1 MRLIGNCVTPLV
13 TAILLVP
20 VVGSAAQFDG
30 EWRGGL
36 NCGPSSQNPG
46 FRHSVSVVVRGN
58 TAKWSRETEIVKESM
73 SGTVGSG
80 GAVTL
85 NGDGYRKTGSRDP
98 WTTKIDGQFSKS
110 GFTGSGGIFS
120 PSGVKWRDCT
130 ADLSRVIS
138 PEGGAVA
145 PVASA
150 TTPRAE
156 IANPQ
161 AVTGT
166 GIPKEAPAPASSETK
181 PTSQQQTP
189 ALTAAPAA
197 TTPQAVTSENNPLV
211 HLIDARIFVS
221 NAVPFQEYFWNDPQ
235 NKHFGKAT
243 TEWNDQDFQ
252 LLEQKLRE
260 RIATVRFE
268 TAKRY
273 RQTSLKG
280 NPDNDSSYLWD
291 KQELEKA
298 IGSIPKFKIWVGQA
312 REKVQAAAMQRVQAE
327 QQKIAEEKRQA
338 EEQQQR
344 QIEAERQKQAEQ
356 QRRSEEQKQR
366 ELEAQRQAERKSQQ
380 DNLFLLGFIVI
391 LIGSGWGWN
400 KFVRN
405 RCPNCKS
412 AGYDTIS
419 REEVDRWRGTKQV
432 TETHSRGTNTRHV
445 QTTYAMMHYV
455 FRCKAC
461 RHEWSKERKEEL
473 GSSGFNL
480 DCLLSRLLSGF

>member
-1 MRLIGNCVTPLV
+1 MRLIGKCVIPLV
-13 TAILLVP
+13 TALLLVP
-20 VVGSAAQFDG
+20 IMGSAAQFDG

-46 FRHSVSVVVRGN
+46 FRHSVNVVVRGN
-58 TAKWSRETEIVKESM
+58 AVTWSRETEIVKESM
-73 SGTVGSG
+73 GGTVGSG
-80 GAVTL
+80 GAITL

-110 GFTGSGGIFS
+110 GFKGSGGIFG

-156 IANPQ
+156 PSRPQTIANPQ

-166 GIPKEAPAPASSETK
+166 GIPKEAPAPAASETK
-181 PTSQQQTP
+181 PTPPQPTP
-189 ALTAAPAA
+189 ALASVPAGIP
-197 TTPQAVTSENNPLV
+197 PQAVTSGNNPLV
-211 HLIDARIFVS
+211 HLIDPTVFIGNDYYIA
-221 NAVPFQEYFWNDPQ
+221 EGFWGSPEQ
-235 NKHFGKAT
+235 KLFSKAT
-243 TEWNDQDFQ
+243 TDWTDQDFQ
-252 LLEQKLRE
+252 LLEQKLRDH
-260 RIATVRFE
+260 IVSVRNL
-268 TAKRY
+268 TAERY
-273 RQTSLKG
+273 RQTNLRMD
-280 NPDNDSSYLWD
+280 PDSDSIYLVQ
-291 KQELEKA
+291 KTALEKA
-298 IGSIPKFKIWVGQA
+298 IGSIPKFKIWAGQA
-312 REKVQAAAMQRVQAE
+312 RDKVQAIEMQRLQAE
-327 QQKIAEEKRQA
+327 QQKR
-338 EEQQQR
+338 
-344 QIEAERQKQAEQ
+344 AEQ
-356 QRRSEEQKQR
+356 QRRAEEQKQQ
-366 ELEAQRQAERKSQQ
+366 ELEAQRQAERASRHN
-380 DNLFLLGFIVI
+380 NLLLLGFIVI
-391 LIGSGWGWN
+391 LVGGGWGWN

-432 TETHSRGTNTRHV
+432 TETHSRGKNTRHV
-445 QTTYAMMHYV
+445 QTTYTMMHYV
-455 FRCKAC
+455 FRCKSC

-473 GSSGFNL
+473 GGSGFNL